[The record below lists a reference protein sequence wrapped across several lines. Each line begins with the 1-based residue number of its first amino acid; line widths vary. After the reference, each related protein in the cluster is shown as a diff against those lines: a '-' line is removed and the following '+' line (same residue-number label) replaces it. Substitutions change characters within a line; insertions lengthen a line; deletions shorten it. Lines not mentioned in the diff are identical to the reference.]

1 MVAEYRKRRNVSGPR
16 SGSGLGESLMRY
28 VGILLLALGLAA
40 PAEGAIETLEVR
52 RGEAGYGVLLV
63 ATVDRPPDQVYAVL
77 TDYAHLSRLN
87 PAILRS
93 RVVDRGPGDVL
104 RVRSVIEGC
113 VLFFCRQ
120 LVRVERV
127 KELAGRR
134 IRARIVPEES
144 DFRRGVAR
152 WWVFPSP
159 EGGSRLRLE
168 AEVVPDFWVPPVIG
182 PWATERSLREDL
194 ATLVERLG
202 QGGEGPS
209 GASSAEPDQSPGDSS
224 SRHR

>member
-1 MVAEYRKRRNVSGPR
+1 
-16 SGSGLGESLMRY
+16 MRFL
-28 VGILLLALGLAA
+28 GILLLALGLAA
-40 PAEGAIETLEVR
+40 PVQGGIETLEVR
-52 RGEAGYGVLLV
+52 RGEEGYGVLLV

-77 TDYAHLSRLN
+77 TDYAHLARLN

-93 RVVDRGPGDVL
+93 RVVGRGDGGVL

-113 VLFFCRQ
+113 VLFFCQQ

-127 KELAGRR
+127 TELAGHR

-152 WWVFPSP
+152 WWVFPRP

-202 QGGEGPS
+202 QGGKVPS
-209 GASSAEPDQSPGDSS
+209 GAPADGSGQSSGDAS
-224 SRHR
+224 SRHP